1 MSKNLY
7 IVMGLPGSGK
17 STWLKEHL
25 NDPVIV
31 SRDEV
36 RFSMLGE
43 NSKYFDNE
51 KKVFSKYVNTI
62 QEYLDSSNNI
72 DVYADA
78 THINQKS
85 RNKLLNKLNLKDV
98 NINIL
103 YINTPVEECIKRNN
117 NREGL
122 EKVSEKVIRDFNE
135 RLEVPTHNEKYKYKS
150 IIEVRV

>member
-7 IVMGLPGSGK
+7 IVMGLPGAGK

-25 NDPVIV
+25 NDPIIV
-31 SRDEV
+31 SRDII
-36 RFSMLGE
+36 RFSMINK

-51 KKVFSKYVNTI
+51 KKVFNEYTDTI
-62 QEYLDSSNNI
+62 QKYLDSSNNI
-72 DVYADA
+72 DIYADA

-85 RNKLLNKLNLKDV
+85 RNKLLNKLDLKDI

-103 YINTPVEECIKRNN
+103 YINTPIEECIKRNN
-117 NREGL
+117 NREGI
-122 EKVSEKVIRDFNE
+122 EKVSEKVIRDFNK

-150 IIEVRV
+150 IIEVRT

>member
-36 RFSMLGE
+36 RFSMPGE